1 MSKRDYYSVLGVSK
15 GASEKDIKKAYKRLA
30 MKYHPDKNPGD
41 TAAEASFKEVKEA
54 YEVLTDT
61 NKRRQYDQFGHAA
74 FEGGGFGGHGGHGG
88 HGGGFDDIF
97 GDAFRQRGGGFGG
110 GGFGGGG
117 FGGFEDIFSQ
127 ARGGRGRPR
136 AEKGQDQ
143 EYTLTVDFVDA
154 IQGAEKVVELPINGE
169 SKKINVKVPVGI
181 KDGEK
186 IRFSGKGRPG
196 INGGPAGD
204 LLLTI
209 ATRSHAFLERDGNDL
224 ICLTKVSMVTAA
236 LGGEVEVNVLDS
248 RFKLKIPAG
257 TQSGRK
263 FKMTGRGVTSRKG
276 ETGDLL
282 VKIQVDTPTNLTDKQ
297 RELLEQFKATLA

>member
-88 HGGGFDDIF
+88 GGGFDDIF
-97 GDAFRQRGGGFGG
+97 GDAFRQRG

-224 ICLTKVSMVTAA
+224 ICLTRVSMVTAA

>member
-88 HGGGFDDIF
+88 GGFDDIF
-97 GDAFRQRGGGFGG
+97 GDAFRQRG

-169 SKKINVKVPVGI
+169 SKKINVKVPAGI

-196 INGGPAGD
+196 VNGGPAGD

-236 LGGEVEVNVLDS
+236 LGGEAEVNVLDS

-282 VKIQVDTPTNLTDKQ
+282 VKIQVETPTNLTDKQ

>member
-88 HGGGFDDIF
+88 GGGFDDIF
-97 GDAFRQRGGGFGG
+97 GDAFRQRG

>member
-97 GDAFRQRGGGFGG
+97 GDAFRQRG